1 MAYSDISTLK
11 SEVPKRSRIVSEQE
25 QAKTDNRRA
34 VRFDKNLCP
43 NNCSVIGK
51 GKRSKNTKITLNFG
65 HNFLFYDF
73 LLELT
78 HLSDLFFES
87 L

>member
-43 NNCSVIGK
+43 NNCSVTGK
-51 GKRSKNTKITLNFG
+51 GKRSKNTKIT
-65 HNFLFYDF
+65 
-73 LLELT
+73 
-78 HLSDLFFES
+78 
-87 L
+87 

>member
-34 VRFDKNLCP
+34 VRFDKNLRRK
-43 NNCSVIGK
+43 VTT
-51 GKRSKNTKITLNFG
+51 KNFANEVR
-65 HNFLFYDF
+65 FYYR
-73 LLELT
+73 
-78 HLSDLFFES
+78 
-87 L
+87 

>member
-65 HNFLFYDF
+65 HNFVFSIFFY
-73 LLELT
+73 
-78 HLSDLFFES
+78 FETYAS
-87 L
+87 I